1 MWDMTNVPSYT
12 FTSGTTQ
19 RATYSEYYAMNCL
32 KAGICIMV
40 CGWLGNENLWGRT
53 VTDSDYHNKA
63 GYLEEQKRHQE
74 SNLAMGAVI
83 ELLNLLGRG
92 F

>member
-1 MWDMTNVPSYT
+1 
-12 FTSGTTQ
+12 
-19 RATYSEYYAMNCL
+19 MNCL